1 MQNSQVIGKVNEGL
15 RRCWSHHRRLCD
27 DIAELDRLF
36 GQDEFLLNPRRLWQL
51 IQQQQHR
58 QDEFLEPEIMDVESR
73 MGLLNSRKCL
83 ISQTLIPIKIEK
95 TFKTP
100 KIIRPL
106 RKLLQPEN
114 SSRTNSKDSTNPR
127 PAPTPLPSPER
138 RPRMNFGRP
147 LRKLMARNGGQNLQK
162 N

>member
-15 RRCWSHHRRLCD
+15 RRCLSHHRRLCD
-27 DIAELDRLF
+27 DIAELDKLF

-58 QDEFLEPEIMDVESR
+58 QDDFLEPERMDVETR
-73 MGLLNSRKCL
+73 MGVLNSRKCL
-83 ISQTLIPIKIEK
+83 ISQTLIPIKVGK
-95 TFKTP
+95 TYKNS
-100 KIIRPL
+100 KINGPL

-114 SSRTNSKDSTNPR
+114 SSRTNPKDSSNPR

-138 RPRMNFGRP
+138 RLRMSFGRP
-147 LRKLMARNGGQNLQK
+147 GL
-162 N
+162 

>member
-58 QDEFLEPEIMDVESR
+58 QDEFLGPEIMDVESR
-73 MGLLNSRKCL
+73 MGKCL
-83 ISQTLIPIKIEK
+83 ISQTLIPIKIGK
-95 TFKTP
+95 VYKNSPTFKNP

-114 SSRTNSKDSTNPR
+114 SSRTNPKDSTQPR

-147 LRKLMARNGGQNLQK
+147 LRKLMA
-162 N
+162 